1 MSDNSKLIEHVKSWL
16 EIDNQIKT
24 LQKEIKERR
33 KLKKAATE
41 SLVDIMKSRDI
52 EVMSTSD
59 GELIRTARKIKS
71 PLSKKHLL
79 TSLSMFFKEDKKLIQ
94 DLSNYIMESRPEK
107 VHENIK
113 RKKK

>member
-1 MSDNSKLIEHVKSWL
+1 MDDNTQLVEHVKNWL

-33 KLKKAATE
+33 KLKKSATE
-41 SLVDIMKSRDI
+41 SLVNIMKNRDI
-52 EVMSTSD
+52 EIMSTSD

-79 TSLSMFFKEDKKLIQ
+79 ISLSMFFKNDNKIIQ

-107 VHENIK
+107 IHENIK
-113 RKKK
+113 RKKT